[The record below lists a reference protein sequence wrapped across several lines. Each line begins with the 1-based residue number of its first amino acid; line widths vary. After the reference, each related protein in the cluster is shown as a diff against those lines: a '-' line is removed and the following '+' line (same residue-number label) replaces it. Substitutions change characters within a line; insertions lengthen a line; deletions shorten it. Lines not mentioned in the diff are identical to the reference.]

1 MSLLINLL
9 ILVAAAL
16 LIRLAFPG
24 KLRRWAA
31 LVASILAIY
40 WLQSALPIRQMDFW
54 FPTATVGLVLA
65 AWGLTAEKEQL
76 QNRQNWL
83 ALGLTLGTVILIA
96 LTRFISLEGLI
107 TPTRPPQFLWVA
119 LVLAAITGLAILLA
133 YALKASGNTLSIG
146 LLVLLLM
153 FLVLKNPYLSTLT
166 STGLRSIMAQDPAL
180 AKAAD
185 LGWLGFSYV
194 AFRLI
199 HTLIDRMNGRLKEI
213 GLDEI
218 MIYTIFFPAF
228 LAGPLDRLQRFRKDL
243 NDPQPLK
250 TDELLYSGKRL
261 SVGLFRKFIVADTL
275 AFFAISAAN
284 ASQVDSTLWLWIMV
298 AAYSFQLFF
307 DFAGYTDIAIAAG
320 ALLGFSLPE
329 NFNQPYRQPNLTLF
343 WNNWHM
349 TLTQWFRAYFFNPL
363 TRSLRRN
370 RGLSPAVII
379 LVTQLSTMIVIG
391 LWHGVT
397 RNFLIWGAW
406 HGIGLFIHNRWS
418 SFAAPKLKP
427 ITDEKPWLRSVLK
440 ASGVVG
446 TFMFVSLGWVWFALP
461 STQQAWQTLLKLF
474 GLG

>member
-9 ILVAAAL
+9 ILALTAL

-24 KLRRWAA
+24 KLRRWAI

-40 WLQSALPIRQMDFW
+40 WLQSTLPIRQMDFW
-54 FPTATVGLVLA
+54 FPTATVGLILG
-65 AWGLTAEKEQL
+65 AWGLTIEKEQL
-76 QNRQNWL
+76 HNQENWL
-83 ALGLTLGTVILIA
+83 ALGLTLLTIILIA

-107 TPTRPPQFLWVA
+107 TATRPPQFLWVV
-119 LVLAAITGLAILLA
+119 LVLVAISALAIFLA
-133 YALKASGNTLSIG
+133 YALKPSGNALRIG
-146 LLVLLLM
+146 LLVLLLI

-180 AKAAD
+180 AKASD

-199 HTLIDRMNGRLKEI
+199 HTLFDRMNGRLKDI
-213 GLDEI
+213 GLGE
-218 MIYTIFFPAF
+218 MLVYTIFFPAF

-243 NDPQPLK
+243 NNPQPLQA
-250 TDELLYSGKRL
+250 DELIYSGKRL

-275 AFFAISAAN
+275 AFFAISTSN
-284 ASQVDSTLWLWIMV
+284 ASQVESTLWLWVMV
-298 AAYSFQLFF
+298 SAYAFQIFF
-307 DFAGYTDIAIAAG
+307 DFSGYTDIAIAAG

-363 TRSLRRN
+363 TRKLRRN
-370 RGLSPAVII
+370 RKLSPAAII
-379 LVTQLSTMIVIG
+379 LITQLSTMIVIG

-397 RNFLIWGAW
+397 PNFLIWGTW

-427 ITDEKPWLRSVLK
+427 LTEEKAWLKTLVNIG
-440 ASGVVG
+440 GVAG
-446 TFMFVSLGWVWFALP
+446 TFVFVSMGWVWFALP
-461 STQQAWQTLLKLF
+461 STQQAWEILLKLF
-474 GLG
+474 GVR